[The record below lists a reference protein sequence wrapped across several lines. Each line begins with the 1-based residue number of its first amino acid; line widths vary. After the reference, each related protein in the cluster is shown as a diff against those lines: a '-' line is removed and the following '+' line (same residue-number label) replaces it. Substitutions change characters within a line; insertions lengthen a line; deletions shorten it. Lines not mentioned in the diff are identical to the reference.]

1 MKLSHER
8 TPRTLADCEFT
19 VGYPIAYAESRS
31 EKVAGVFLACAIGIV
46 FGLSLV
52 AWWAA

>member
-19 VGYPIAYAESRS
+19 VGYPIVQQESRS
-31 EKVAGVFLACAIGIV
+31 EKIAGFFLACALGV
-46 FGLSLV
+46 GFALSLL
-52 AWWAA
+52 AWWLE